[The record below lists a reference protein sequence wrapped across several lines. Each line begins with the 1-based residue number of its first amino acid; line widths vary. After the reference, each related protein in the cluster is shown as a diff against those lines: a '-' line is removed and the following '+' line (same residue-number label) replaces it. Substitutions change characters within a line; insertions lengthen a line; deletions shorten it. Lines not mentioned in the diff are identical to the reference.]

1 MRGKLHRMKGLM
13 LSIAIAA
20 GTCAGCGGEFSGFSR
35 ERPASGGAV
44 SGEAVSG
51 GAVKPV
57 GKDRSE
63 NYSYCNEKNLYYVG
77 NDTGTL
83 VEHNR
88 QSGKERR
95 LPVKGISKICYV
107 DEDWVYYEV
116 FSSDGGQGEN
126 QIWRAPVRKE
136 NQWKLD
142 ETVAELML
150 EMNPENSWCRRILCN
165 GSYIVCDEPEDGRQ
179 TLKLYNIW
187 KKQYE
192 PSGVGSGF
200 LSVEGVFRESV
211 VITCDS
217 GLVEKKLGSDTINL
231 IRGEERSHIIYTAS
245 DVPNNELFWMERE
258 GDEKNEVLWRY
269 RLEDGKK
276 EKLFDLAQIRQLLKG
291 WGALED
297 CECET
302 SAGHEIY
309 LKNLFIRGD
318 HLNAQFWILGGHD
331 VPECRNMIVISK
343 KRDGSG
349 EWEWEKEINEYL
361 HNPEADQKLFEK
373 ITGSGSECECIYRS
387 RGIVVSMAEDI
398 CLMYLEHTGEKKNQ
412 LASYDFR
419 TGTFKWLTKQDWQW
433 WLPYYKSGAGL
444 NTHGYSEYMPNNFEM
459 E

>member
-1 MRGKLHRMKGLM
+1 MRQRRKTIIGIVL
-13 LSIAIAA
+13 AVVFF
-20 GTCAGCGGEFSGFSR
+20 TGCGGEFSGFSR
-35 ERPASGGAV
+35 ERIASGGAV

-63 NYSYCNEKNLYYVG
+63 NYSYCNEKNLYYVED
-77 NDTGTL
+77 DTGTL
-83 VEHNR
+83 IEHDR

-95 LPVKGISKICYV
+95 LPVKGITDICYV
-107 DEDWVYYEV
+107 DEDWVYYEAI
-116 FSSDGGQGEN
+116 SSDRGKD
-126 QIWRAPVRKE
+126 QIWRAPVKKE

-142 ETVAELML
+142 ETAAERML
-150 EMNPENSWCRRILCN
+150 EKRADGYRIWCN
-165 GSYIVCDEPEDGRQ
+165 GSFIIYLEPDDVGVA
-179 TLKLYNIW
+179 LKLYNIR

-192 PSGVGSGF
+192 PSGMGSGF
-200 LSVEGVFRESV
+200 SSVVGVFRESV
-211 VITCDS
+211 VVTCDR

-231 IRGEERSHIIYTAS
+231 IRGDEERSSISYTAS

-258 GDEKNEVLWRY
+258 GNEKNDALWRY

-276 EKLFDLAQIRQLLKG
+276 EKLFDLAQIRQLLIG
-291 WGALED
+291 WGTLED

-302 SAGHEIY
+302 AEGHEI
-309 LKNLFIRGD
+309 LLENLFIRGD
-318 HLNAQFWILGGHD
+318 HLYAQFWILGGHD

-361 HNPEADQKLFEK
+361 HNPEADQKLFGK
-373 ITGSGSECECIYRS
+373 FTNSGCEWESIYRS
-387 RGIVVSMAEDI
+387 RGSVVMMAGDI

-412 LASYDFR
+412 LASYDFH
-419 TGTFKWLTKQDWQW
+419 TGMFKWLTKQDWQW
-433 WLPYYKSGAGL
+433 WLPYYESGMGL
-444 NTHGYSEYMPNNFEM
+444 NTYGYSDYMPNNFEM

>member
-1 MRGKLHRMKGLM
+1 MRQRRKTIIGIVLAVFFL
-13 LSIAIAA
+13 
-20 GTCAGCGGEFSGFSR
+20 TGCGGEFSGFSR
-35 ERPASGGAV
+35 ERTASGGAV

-63 NYSYCNEKNLYYVG
+63 NYSYCNEKNLYYTED
-77 NDTGTL
+77 DTGTL
-83 VEHNR
+83 VEHDR

-95 LPVKGISKICYV
+95 MPVKGITAICYV
-107 DEDWVYYEV
+107 DEDWVYYGV
-116 FSSDGGQGEN
+116 FSSDGGQGEK

-136 NQWKLD
+136 KQWKLD
-142 ETVAELML
+142 ETATELML
-150 EMNPENSWCRRILCN
+150 EINHKNSWCCSILCN
-165 GSYIVCDEPEDGRQ
+165 GSYIVWTEPEDGRN
-179 TLKLYNIW
+179 TLKLYNIR

-192 PSGVGSGF
+192 DG
-200 LSVEGVFRESV
+200 LSSFYLGVEGVFGESV

-231 IRGEERSHIIYTAS
+231 IRGDEERSRISYTAS
-245 DVPNNELFWMERE
+245 DVLNNELFWMEWE
-258 GDEKNEVLWRY
+258 GNEKNDALWRY

-276 EKLFDLAQIRQLLKG
+276 EKLFDLAQIRHLLKG

-302 SAGHEIY
+302 SEGHEIH
-309 LKNLFIRGD
+309 LDNLFIRGD
-318 HLNAQFWILGGHD
+318 HLYAQFWILGGHD

-373 ITGSGSECECIYRS
+373 ITESGYECESIYRS
-387 RGIVVSMAEDI
+387 RGSVVMMAGDI

-412 LASYDFR
+412 FASYDFQ

-433 WLPYYKSGAGL
+433 WLPYYVSGRGL
-444 NTHGYSEYMPNNFEM
+444 NTYVDSVHVPNNFEM